1 MSYILLLVGFGL
13 LIAGANY
20 FVEGAS
26 SIAARLRVSPMLI
39 GLTIVA
45 FGTSSPEAT
54 VSIIAALQHNAGVSL
69 GNVIGSNV
77 FNTALVTGLVAVIAA
92 IQVRSETIRKEIP
105 FTLLASTALLVLV
118 GDLAL
123 QGAATSWITRGDGL
137 ILLLFFSVFLYYLFE
152 AARNGKGTDAAVG
165 QTERKAPASWA
176 KLIFFT
182 AAGLGAI
189 IYGGHLVVLH
199 ATAIALR
206 LGMSETLAGLTIV
219 AVGTSLPELVTSVAA
234 AIALRLGMSETLA
247 GLTIVAVGT
256 SLPELVTSV
265 AAAVKKQNDIAI
277 GNIVGSNIFNIL
289 FVLGVS
295 AVISPLP
302 VAGPMLVDIAVLIAL
317 TGLLFVVSRT
327 HYRVGR
333 IEGTALVLAYAAYMV
348 YVVMRG

>member
-234 AIALRLGMSETLA
+234 A
-247 GLTIVAVGT
+247 
-256 SLPELVTSV
+256 
-265 AAAVKKQNDIAI
+265 VKKQNDIAI